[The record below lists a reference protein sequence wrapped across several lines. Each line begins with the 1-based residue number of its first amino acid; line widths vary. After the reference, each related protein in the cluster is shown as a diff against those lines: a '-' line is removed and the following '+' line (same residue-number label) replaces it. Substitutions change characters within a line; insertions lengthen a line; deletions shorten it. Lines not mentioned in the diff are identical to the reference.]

1 PSKSLNDICLTQD
14 QMMVNGSLFEY
25 LLQRYIFPVIAIF
38 GILGNILNLTVLLN
52 KNMRSRA
59 NTFLSVLAFADI
71 IFLTLLFP
79 NIFANYSMFT
89 FNFSFRFLYFHS
101 KVHLISL
108 ANWCSAIAI
117 WCVILVCTDRL
128 VGIRNPL
135 YVRGGWGRGKMPM
148 LLASV
153 IAITGSVTAY
163 QHVQYEC
170 IVRLYCN
177 ETQLYSRCMLINNN
191 GSWLKNM
198 TNPYSEGFRAFL
210 DYSTLL
216 YVFSMILFPI
226 VLLTILNVMLLC
238 ALRQRHQQFG
248 NMGNSI
254 SEKRDS
260 SAFAKTEHRVTMTV
274 TCIVT
279 MFTLTNGPS
288 ALWHLIKTAYQ
299 LDIMIPSVS
308 YNVTMLCST
317 LVICGKASNFIVFCL
332 GSKHFRIR
340 LMKLAQKKV
349 HKKMGEL
356 AVAAATSTERSY
368 IRSCSL
374 GRKVLLIST
383 EKRPLTTVNTPS
395 TPPLFNR
402 NRRTSSLPRNLIQ
415 LDDEQCDILGT
426 SRNDR
431 FADLISSN
439 FDNIRNRRQS
449 IPSLSSPRT
458 SISVTTRTKTR
469 SSVGSAEAAML
480 IPAHKQLRVR
490 SESLAGRVIIAA
502 I

>member
-1 PSKSLNDICLTQD
+1 RMSRSSGKALSEICLSDAQ
-14 QMMVNGSLFEY
+14 QMMHGSLFEY
-25 LLQRYIFPVIAIF
+25 LLQRYFYPVVAIF

-59 NTFLSVLAFADI
+59 NTFLSMLAFADI

-79 NIFANYSMFT
+79 NILANYSVFT
-89 FNFSFRFLYFHS
+89 FNISFRWLYFHT
-101 KVHLISL
+101 KMHLITL

-128 VGIRNPL
+128 IGIRNPL
-135 YVRGGWGRGKMPM
+135 YVRGGWGRGRMPA

-153 IAITGSVTAY
+153 IAITGSITAY
-163 QHVQYEC
+163 QHVEYDC
-170 IVRLYCN
+170 LVRWYCN
-177 ETQLYSRCMLINNN
+177 DTQLYSRCMPINND
-191 GSWLKNM
+191 GSWFGNK
-198 TNPYSEGFRAFL
+198 TNPYSEGYRMFIN
-210 DYSTLL
+210 YSTIL
-216 YVFSMILFPI
+216 YVLSMIIFPI
-226 VLLTILNVMLLC
+226 VLLTILNVMLLG

-248 NMGNSI
+248 SMGNSI

-288 ALWHLIKTAYQ
+288 ALWHLKKTAYQ
-299 LDIMIPSVS
+299 LDLLYPFYS

-332 GSKHFRIR
+332 GSKHFRLR

-349 HKKMGEL
+349 HKKMVTMG
-356 AVAAATSTERSY
+356 VAAAATNTERSY

-374 GRKVLLIST
+374 GRRVLLVST
-383 EKRPLTTVNTPS
+383 DRRPLTGATTPS

-402 NRRTSSLPRNLIQ
+402 ERRTSSLPRQLNLIQ
-415 LDDEQCDILGT
+415 LDDAACGSGT
-426 SRNDR
+426 GSDR
-431 FADLISSN
+431 KCSWLQI
-439 FDNIRNRRQS
+439 
-449 IPSLSSPRT
+449 
-458 SISVTTRTKTR
+458 
-469 SSVGSAEAAML
+469 
-480 IPAHKQLRVR
+480 
-490 SESLAGRVIIAA
+490 
-502 I
+502 